1 MGLEG
6 GRLEVFKCLTVLVGV
21 IFLSKKWEIPKH
33 TFVIFI
39 WLFITTIL
47 YLLLIEFLS
56 SSCGSGCYFGVL
68 ALKHHRCSFPRPIF
82 PLVYLGILGG
92 TYYIIARS
100 SFRYIPGVYVN
111 EMNKYASILAVS
123 VGVILFLLTSF
134 SDPGTVNSKNVSQYI
149 SAYSYDNILY
159 VEKEC
164 PTCKIPKPARSKHC
178 SICDRCIAR
187 FDHHCGWMNTCI
199 GEKNTR
205 YFMAFLLWHFL
216 ICLYGAIILVLILA
230 GQLKER
236 KIIFI
241 LTVYYGIEKSFYSL
255 FPHVVQWLLDAH
267 NTQMILI
274 VFLIVISL
282 LLAGFFG
289 YHAQLCFTNT
299 TTNEAFKWQEY
310 LSWRRKVNEAQ
321 ASAEAL
327 RAIIRAVDGEAK
339 VPTGKCRN
347 PFRRSPFQSDLAVKN
362 NVYDRGIFRN
372 ALEIL
377 VPLSER
383 RSFIHPKAC

>member
-1 MGLEG
+1 MALQWALALHG
-6 GRLEVFKCLTVLVGV
+6 VITVLVLVSFLCGHWP
-21 IFLSKKWEIPKH
+21 IFEG
-33 TFVIFI
+33 TFVERIHH
-39 WLFITTIL
+39 FITAGAYHYFLRFVEIVFGPRVRNCFLRIEYYSCDRPNPIL
-47 YLLLIEFLS
+47 Q
-56 SSCGSGCYFGVL
+56 
-68 ALKHHRCSFPRPIF
+68 
-82 PLVYLGILGG
+82 LVYLGILGG

-149 SAYSYDNILY
+149 SAYPYDNILY

-178 SICDRCIAR
+178 GICDRCIAR

-267 NTQMILI
+267 NTQIVLT

-321 ASAEAL
+321 A
-327 RAIIRAVDGEAK
+327 IIRAVDGEAK
-339 VPTGKCRN
+339 APTGKCRN